1 MFALCSRTD
10 IFLFDLFFHTSAI
23 FRVAG
28 SVFYPRT
35 SLISTFFFHPP
46 PSPHLETHARRILAS
61 RHLSFFIST
70 TATTKKKKIAKLNFH
85 NKSTLKPVAVFPLQ
99 ML

>member
-28 SVFYPRT
+28 SIFIPAPALFQPFFPFVA
-35 SLISTFFFHPP
+35 IS
-46 PSPHLETHARRILAS
+46 HLKKRVGQRILA
-61 RHLSFFIST
+61 RRRLSFFRIEHNNQ
-70 TATTKKKKIAKLNFH
+70 KKKKISKLNFH

>member
-28 SVFYPRT
+28 SIFIPAPA
-35 SLISTFFFHPP
+35 LFQPFFPFVAV
-46 PSPHLETHARRILAS
+46 SHLKKRVGQRILAH
-61 RHLSFFIST
+61 RRLSFFIST
-70 TATTKKKKIAKLNFH
+70 TTTKKKR
-85 NKSTLKPVAVFPLQ
+85 KSPN
-99 ML
+99 

>member
-28 SVFYPRT
+28 SIFIPAPA
-35 SLISTFFFHPP
+35 LFQPFFPFVAV
-46 PSPHLETHARRILAS
+46 SHLKKRVGQRILA
-61 RHLSFFIST
+61 RRRLSFFIST
-70 TATTKKKKIAKLNFH
+70 TTTKKKG
-85 NKSTLKPVAVFPLQ
+85 KSPN
-99 ML
+99 